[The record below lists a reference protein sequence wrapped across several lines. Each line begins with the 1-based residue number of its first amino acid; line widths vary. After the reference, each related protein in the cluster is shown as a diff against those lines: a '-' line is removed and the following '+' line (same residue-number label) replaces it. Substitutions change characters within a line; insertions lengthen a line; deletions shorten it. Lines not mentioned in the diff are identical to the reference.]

1 MNNILEKQ
9 KLLTEMY
16 HSAPI
21 AKTTG
26 ITLEY
31 NDLHQAVFYLKYNP
45 SLDHGMGGIFGGTL
59 ATLIDLAAWFTAAPQ
74 FDHWILTVEY
84 TTRIVRE
91 SSQIDLWA
99 RGINRKIGR
108 KTAFTDVE
116 ITDKEKNLIAY
127 GSGTFRST
135 SRTIKKIY

>member
-1 MNNILEKQ
+1 MNTILEKQ
-9 KLLTEMY
+9 KFLTEMY

-21 AKTTG
+21 TKTTG

-45 SLDHGMGGIFGGTL
+45 RLNHGMGGIFGGTL
-59 ATLIDLAAWFTAAPQ
+59 ATLIDLAGWFTAAPH
-74 FDHWILTVEY
+74 FNHWILTVEY
-84 TTRIVRE
+84 TTRIVQE
-91 SSQIDLWA
+91 SAKIDLWA

-108 KTAFTDVE
+108 KTAFTDMEV
-116 ITDKEKNLIAY
+116 IDKEKNLIAY

-135 SRTIKKIY
+135 SRPIKKIY